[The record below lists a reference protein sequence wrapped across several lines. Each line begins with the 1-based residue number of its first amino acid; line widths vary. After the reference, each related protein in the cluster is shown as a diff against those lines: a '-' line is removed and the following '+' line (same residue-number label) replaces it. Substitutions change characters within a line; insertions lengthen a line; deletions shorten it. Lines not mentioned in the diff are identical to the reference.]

1 MSDPTKQ
8 REAPISFRPTMGRTA
23 LSALAQS
30 HGQSVNAFLN
40 ARLSGQRSGPLEGDP
55 PLDPKTAI
63 KLLAQVAKIMDW
75 TRQDEPPT
83 DPYAIL
89 LLEGVQQELEEI
101 RTCLMQIAGREP

>member
-8 REAPISFRPTMGRTA
+8 REAPISFRPTMGRSA

-40 ARLSGQRSGPLEGDP
+40 ARLSGQRSGPFGGDP

-63 KLLAQVAKIMDW
+63 RLLAQVSKITDW
-75 TRQDEPPT
+75 TRQDKPPT

-89 LLEGVQQELEEI
+89 LLEGIQQELEEI
-101 RTCLMQIAGREP
+101 RTCLMLIAGREP